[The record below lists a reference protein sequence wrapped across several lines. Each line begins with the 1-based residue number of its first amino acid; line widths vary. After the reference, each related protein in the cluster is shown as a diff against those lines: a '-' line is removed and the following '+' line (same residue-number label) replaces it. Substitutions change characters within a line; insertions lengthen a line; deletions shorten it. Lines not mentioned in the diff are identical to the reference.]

1 MEKVLESPS
10 NLISVNRLDVFSKTP
25 LVYAWAN
32 GLNDAWGQELYK
44 TYMLATR
51 PPQGFSEDNL
61 KYSLDDYIKSFR
73 SLFESI
79 KLCGFD
85 PKYGSIPSTEMGIT
99 NGAHRLASALVLG
112 ENVVRENSTEENH
125 NYGFR
130 FMQSVGIPEKFIDA
144 IILEYLEYAQRSTV
158 YCAMGIT
165 SSIAANI
172 QKSLNQSGFSTVYV
186 KAIKLSE
193 IGKRRLMK
201 VLYGAN
207 DWWTTDFYEYLA
219 LERFSNR
226 DSTYFFFVVSKSSG
240 EEILFKSEIRDKYF
254 DHFTFKKFHSSDNN
268 KETLRIAESVLNEN
282 SLFVLNEAPIE
293 SERRLIELIKGHQYL
308 QNLDR
313 KSFAIDGSANLEIL
327 GIRKAK
333 DLDFIEIETNNSEVL
348 PSSMSHNLEYRL
360 LPIEPSQLIID
371 PRNFAVIEGYK
382 FVSIAQTI
390 SFKAHRAEPK
400 DLLDIA
406 NLCERNISGSIYG
419 DDKTRRALV
428 YLRFKVVL
436 RKRVN
441 RVLAPLPTWFQRLIR
456 HSYIQLRKFFKRLTS
471 HHNH

>member
-1 MEKVLESPS
+1 MESPS

-32 GLNDAWGQELYK
+32 GLDDAWGQDLYK

-61 KYSLDDYIKSFR
+61 KNSLDDYIKSFR
-73 SLFESI
+73 TLFESI
-79 KLCGFD
+79 NLRGFD

-112 ENVVRENSTEENH
+112 TNVVRSNSTEENH

-130 FMQSVGIPEKFIDA
+130 FMQSVGIAETYIDA
-144 IILEYLEYAQRSTV
+144 IVLEFLGYAQKSTV
-158 YCAMGIT
+158 FCAMGIT

-172 QKSLNQSGFSTVYV
+172 QKSLDQSGFSTVYV
-186 KAIKLSE
+186 KAIKLTE
-193 IGKRRLMK
+193 IGQRRLMK

-207 DWWTTDFYEYLA
+207 DWWTTDFYESLA

-226 DSTYFFFVVSKSSG
+226 ESTYFFFVMSKLP
-240 EEILFKSEIRDKYF
+240 EKEISFKSEVRNRFF
-254 DHFTFKKFHSSDNN
+254 DDFTFKKFHSSDNN
-268 KETLRIAESVLNEN
+268 EETLRIAETVLNEN
-282 SLFVLNEAPIE
+282 SLLVLNEAPIE
-293 SERRLIELIKGHQYL
+293 SEQRMIEIIRGHQYL
-308 QNLDR
+308 QNLDP
-313 KSFAIDGSANLEIL
+313 KNFAIDGSANLEIL

-333 DLDFIEIETNNSEVL
+333 DLDFIEIEKKNSEVS
-348 PSSMSHNLEYRL
+348 PSPMSHNLEYQH

-371 PRNFAVIEGYK
+371 PRNFAVVEGYK

-400 DLLDIA
+400 DLIDIV
-406 NLCERNISGSIYG
+406 NLCDRNITKSIYG

-428 YLRFKVVL
+428 YLRFKMVL

-441 RVLAPLPTWFQRLIR
+441 RVLAPLPTWLQKLIR
-456 HSYIQLRKFFKRLTS
+456 HSYIRLRKFFKRLIS
-471 HHNH
+471 QLNH